1 VNKGGE
7 KTTKKEK
14 REKIEPKK
22 DLEALKAEIEQKG
35 KEIEQLKEKM
45 EKMGAQIREKE
56 KTGEGELGK
65 VIENVSGLLDVGFGI
80 FGTSMKSQG
89 GKPKG
94 QGFVGLINDLT
105 KLAEKSQTYQKRI
118 ELGKTGEVNFRVTS
132 RPIKGSE
139 APMADRI
146 KISKPQS
153 KISSAPTQIPPTP
166 IKEREPMVDVFED
179 GDFVNVMAELPGI
192 EESKVELEVEND
204 LLTIRADTSARK
216 YYKEV
221 KLPTSV
227 KKNPAESKFRNG
239 ILEIKLVKAKRS
251 GKKDA

>member
-1 VNKGGE
+1 MNRGGE

-14 REKIEPKK
+14 GKEIEAKK
-22 DLEALKAEIEQKG
+22 DLEALRTEIEQKG
-35 KEIEQLKEKM
+35 KEIEQLKEKV
-45 EKMGAQIREKE
+45 EKMGVQIREKE

-65 VIENVSGLLDVGFGI
+65 IIENVSGLLDVSFGI
-80 FGTSMKSQG
+80 FGTSEKSQG
-89 GKPKG
+89 GKSKG
-94 QGFVGLINDLT
+94 QRLVGLINDLS

-132 RPIKGSE
+132 RPIRGS
-139 APMADRI
+139 ASDMADRI
-146 KISKPQS
+146 KISKPQN
-153 KISSAPTQIPPTP
+153 KISPASTQVPPAS

-179 GDFVNVMAELPGI
+179 GDFVNVMAELPGV
-192 EESKVELEVEND
+192 EESMVKLEVEND
-204 LLTIRADTSARK
+204 LLTIRSDTSARK

-227 KKNPAESKFRNG
+227 KKDPAESKFRNG

-251 GKKDA
+251 GEKDT

>member
-14 REKIEPKK
+14 MEKTEPKK
-22 DLEALKAEIEQKG
+22 DLEALKAEIEQKR

-45 EKMGAQIREKE
+45 EKMGAQIREE
-56 KTGEGELGK
+56 KTGEGDLGK

-80 FGTSMKSQG
+80 FGTSEKSRG

-94 QGFVGLINDLT
+94 QGFVGLINDLS
-105 KLAEKSQTYQKRI
+105 KLAEKSETYQKRI

-132 RPIKGSE
+132 RPIKGSA
-139 APMADRI
+139 APVADRI

-153 KISSAPTQIPPTP
+153 KISSAPTQIPQTP

-192 EESKVELEVEND
+192 EENKVKLEVEND